1 MSGPDE
7 AAPKLLGTGP
17 AMTASPSCFLQPADG
32 HIPPPM
38 PANEGARLREL
49 HGLKILDT
57 DREDR
62 FDRIVHLT
70 SMLFSAPIAY
80 VAMVDGHRQWFK
92 SRIGMEPSE
101 TPRNVS
107 FCGHAILQDEALV
120 VNDARRDIRFA
131 HLPLVIEEPYVRFYA
146 GQPLRGPGGHKVG
159 TLCMLDTRPRKLVE
173 RDLEVLKDLGKMVEH
188 ELEMHSMMELQKE
201 AILAKEALAAS
212 EAKLEKTIEELQIA
226 NQRSED
232 LLRNVLPEG
241 LVCELRDR
249 GQVEPVRHEEV
260 AVLFADFAG
269 FTKVAATCGARE
281 LVDELNDCFCHFDWV
296 VGKHGVEKLK
306 TIGDGYL
313 AVSGMPFAAPDDAL
327 RLLRAAFEIR
337 DFMAERKAE
346 HKREGQPCWD
356 VRLGLHLGPLV
367 AGVVGVRKLAY
378 DVWGDTVNTASRIES
393 AGEPGRI
400 NVSAAYYER
409 VRDLVVA
416 EHRGFIGCK
425 NKGEVEMYFIN
436 ALK

>member
-1 MSGPDE
+1 
-7 AAPKLLGTGP
+7 
-17 AMTASPSCFLQPADG
+17 MTAAPSCFLQPTDG
-32 HIPPPM
+32 HIPPPI
-38 PANEGARLREL
+38 PQNEGARLREL
-49 HGLKILDT
+49 HALKILDT

-70 SMLFSAPIAY
+70 STLFSAPIAY

-92 SRIGMEPSE
+92 ARIGLEPSE

-201 AILAKEALAAS
+201 AIRAKEALAAS

-226 NQRSED
+226 KQRSED

-269 FTKVAATCGARE
+269 FTKVAANWCPRE

-313 AVSGMPFAAPDDAL
+313 AVSGMPFAAADDAL
-327 RLLRAAFEIR
+327 RLLRAAVEIR

-346 HKREGQPCWD
+346 HEREGRPCWD
-356 VRLGLHLGPLV
+356 VRVGLHLGPLV

-400 NVSAAYYER
+400 NVSAAFHER
-409 VRDLVVA
+409 VRDVVVS

-425 NKGEVEMYFIN
+425 NKGAVEMYFIDV
-436 ALK
+436 LK